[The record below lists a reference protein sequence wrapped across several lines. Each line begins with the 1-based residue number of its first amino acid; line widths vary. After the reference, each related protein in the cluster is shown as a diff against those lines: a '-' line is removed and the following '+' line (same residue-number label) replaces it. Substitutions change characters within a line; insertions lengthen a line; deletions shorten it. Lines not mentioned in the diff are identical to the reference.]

1 MTSTYA
7 QCSLVRVDYASADEL
22 CPENHCT
29 EHRAYD
35 NIRVI
40 KYKLH
45 TLVDTAEILLLMN
58 EMLTIVIVFFSISL
72 FGCLFVKEDFD
83 TARNKPVHMNKND
96 TIYIETIFTLWFSLR
111 KAWRHQ
117 RGQKPFTE
125 GQTIQLL
132 PKKDKRT
139 NNYLLNIKQKR
150 GDRATQTPQNDGVN
164 QVPRKDKT

>member
-7 QCSLVRVDYASADEL
+7 QCILVRVDYASADEL

-58 EMLTIVIVFFSISL
+58 GKFTIAIVSINL
-72 FGCLFVKEDFD
+72 FECLYVKEDSD
-83 TARNKPVHMNKND
+83 NARKKTAHMEKKRHSLYRNNIHLM
-96 TIYIETIFTLWFSLR
+96 IFFKKSL
-111 KAWRHQ
+111 K
-117 RGQKPFTE
+117 
-125 GQTIQLL
+125 I
-132 PKKDKRT
+132 PK
-139 NNYLLNIKQKR
+139 
-150 GDRATQTPQNDGVN
+150 G
-164 QVPRKDKT
+164 